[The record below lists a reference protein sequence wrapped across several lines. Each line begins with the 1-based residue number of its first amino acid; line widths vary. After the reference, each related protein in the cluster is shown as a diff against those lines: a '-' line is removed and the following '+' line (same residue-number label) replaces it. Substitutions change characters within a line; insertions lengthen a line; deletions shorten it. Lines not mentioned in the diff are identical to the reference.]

1 VMVCGAPALNNSSKL
16 MCIWAGTISI
26 SMPGQTTHQIP

>member
-1 VMVCGAPALNNSSKL
+1 VTVCGAPVLNDSSKL

-26 SMPGQTTHQIP
+26 SMPGQMTHQTP